1 MIGCNKCKEVFE
13 SKIEVEKVKG
23 DIERTFFIC
32 PNCKE
37 KYTAFLTN
45 EKIRNKQDIIKKLC
59 FEFNRAKGIGEQVI
73 ISKKINKLHKEIDNE
88 MHYLDSKYNL

>member
-1 MIGCNKCKEVFE
+1 MIRCDKCKESFE
-13 SKIEVEKVKG
+13 RKIEVEKVKG

-45 EKIRNKQDIIKKLC
+45 EKIRNKQDMIEKLWLNFIKSK
-59 FEFNRAKGIGEQVI
+59 FIGEQVI
-73 ISKKINKLHKEIDNE
+73 ISEKMNKLHKEIENE
-88 MHYLDSKYNL
+88 MSRLERRYN

>member
-1 MIGCNKCKEVFE
+1 MVVCNKCKESFE
-13 SKIEVEKVKG
+13 RKIEVEKVKG

-45 EKIRNKQDIIKKLC
+45 EKIRNKQEIIKNLWFK
-59 FEFNRAKGIGEQVI
+59 FSRAKGIGEQAI
-73 ISKKINKLHKEIDNE
+73 ISKKINKLSEEINKDME
-88 MHYLDSKYNL
+88 YLESKYN